1 MQKKDKEKVFGGD
14 WDIEQLRE
22 FMQPTS
28 HDGTDPDFIAL
39 QYAYRYMV
47 PATFASFAAQF
58 KADGHNLKATNLE
71 GVSML
76 EIIEGHRKGQEYAE
90 IIRAELDA

>member
-14 WDIEQLRE
+14 WSVEQLRE
-22 FMQPTS
+22 FMNPTS
-28 HDGTDPDFIAL
+28 HDGTDPDFIAVL
-39 QYAYRYMV
+39 QAYRYMV

-58 KADGHNLKATNLE
+58 KADGHNLAATNLE

-76 EIIEGHRKGQEYAE
+76 AVIESHRNGKEYAD
-90 IIRAELDA
+90 IIRAELEA

>member
-14 WDIEQLRE
+14 WSVEQLRE
-22 FMQPTS
+22 FMNPTS
-28 HDGTDPDFIAL
+28 HDGTDPDFIAVL
-39 QYAYRYMV
+39 QAYRYMV

-58 KADGHNLKATNLE
+58 KADGHNLAAANLE

-76 EIIEGHRKGQEYAE
+76 QVIESHRNGKEYAD
-90 IIRAELDA
+90 IIRAQLDA